1 MRKPCPCWNVGTTER
16 LWFSNIIL
24 FVAGED
30 GEDGEN
36 GEDCEDCENGEDC
49 ETVRMVR
56 MARMARMARM
66 VRMVYRY
73 LFRDFLHGSVFGQNI

>member
-1 MRKPCPCWNVGTTER
+1 MRKPCPCWNVGTTKR

-30 GEDGEN
+30 GEN
-36 GEDCEDCENGEDC
+36 GEDCEDCENGEGC

-56 MARMARMARM
+56 M
-66 VRMVYRY
+66 VYE
-73 LFRDFLHGSVFGQNI
+73 